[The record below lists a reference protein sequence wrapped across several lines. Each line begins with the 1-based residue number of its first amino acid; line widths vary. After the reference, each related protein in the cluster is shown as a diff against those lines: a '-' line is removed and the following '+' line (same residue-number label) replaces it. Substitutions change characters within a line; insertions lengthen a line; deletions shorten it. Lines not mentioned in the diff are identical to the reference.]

1 MSPKQSDGSLEFDPS
16 AVAAAGSRD
25 DDRQEEESEE
35 EEEDIDKY
43 FQAHLKR
50 MSLAQPRPPQTTRP
64 AGAGD
69 ASATL

>member
-16 AVAAAGSRD
+16 AVAAGSRD
-25 DDRQEEESEE
+25 DDRQEEDSEE

-50 MSLAQPRPPQTTRP
+50 MSLAQPNQPQTTRP